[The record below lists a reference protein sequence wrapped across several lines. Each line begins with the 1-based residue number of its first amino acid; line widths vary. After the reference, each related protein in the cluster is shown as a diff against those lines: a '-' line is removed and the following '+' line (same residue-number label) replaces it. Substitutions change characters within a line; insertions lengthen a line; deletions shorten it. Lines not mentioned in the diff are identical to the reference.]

1 MQLRHSILKV
11 LAYFDL
17 FDYPLKGEE
26 VLFFLDR
33 KVEEPALTGA
43 LDALVADGCLFRLG
57 PFYSLRDDP
66 ALAERRCKGN
76 QHAER
81 LLAIA
86 AKGSRLLFRFPYV
99 RGVGISGSLS
109 KNFAD
114 ENADIDYFI
123 ITRSNRLWIARTLM
137 HGFKKLNF
145 LIGREDWY
153 CMNYYVDE
161 EALKIE
167 EMNIFTATE
176 LITLKPVCGNGA
188 LERFF
193 DANDWATAYLP
204 NYAGKKASINATHPD
219 SWFKRIVERM
229 LDNRLG
235 DRLDNFLLSL
245 TTRRWAKKT
254 NAGALNKKG
263 DRMTLQTG
271 KHFSR
276 PDPALL
282 QARIM
287 GWFNN
292 RMKGLAAKWP
302 EFFRND

>member
-1 MQLRHSILKV
+1 LIFSTIRSRR
-11 LAYFDL
+11 
-17 FDYPLKGEE
+17 EE

-43 LDALVADGCLFRLG
+43 LDALVVDGCLFRLG

-204 NYAGKKASINATHPD
+204 NNA
-219 SWFKRIVERM
+219 
-229 LDNRLG
+229 
-235 DRLDNFLLSL
+235 
-245 TTRRWAKKT
+245 
-254 NAGALNKKG
+254 
-263 DRMTLQTG
+263 
-271 KHFSR
+271 
-276 PDPALL
+276 
-282 QARIM
+282 
-287 GWFNN
+287 
-292 RMKGLAAKWP
+292 
-302 EFFRND
+302 